1 MDLLKSTSSLHNSTP
16 ILYTK
21 QNPKPNRF
29 PKYMITPLHIWH
41 HPFWL
46 ILDGSLCEDLG
57 FFHSFKTS
65 PRSLKSEFVWKSYA
79 CFTFGMLAVFCGAG
93 SSGHPG
99 SSGVRK
105 FREGSGK
112 SSGLNRKFPY
122 IWPKGARK
130 FRDFRRFRGPE
141 VPGIPGSSGLRFS
154 VCNGQI
160 WWGTI

>member
-41 HPFWL
+41 PPFWL

-65 PRSLKSEFVWKSYA
+65 PRSSKSEFVWKSYA
-79 CFTFGMLAVFCGAG
+79 CFTFGMLAVFCGDG
-93 SSGHPG
+93 SSGQPG
-99 SSGVRK
+99 SSGGRK
-105 FREGSGK
+105 FRASSGE
-112 SSGLNRKFPY
+112 SSGLTREFAHMCS
-122 IWPKGARK
+122 IG
-130 FRDFRRFRGPE
+130 GPE
-141 VPGIPGSSGLRFS
+141 VPGLPRSSGLRFS
-154 VCNGQI
+154 VRNGQI